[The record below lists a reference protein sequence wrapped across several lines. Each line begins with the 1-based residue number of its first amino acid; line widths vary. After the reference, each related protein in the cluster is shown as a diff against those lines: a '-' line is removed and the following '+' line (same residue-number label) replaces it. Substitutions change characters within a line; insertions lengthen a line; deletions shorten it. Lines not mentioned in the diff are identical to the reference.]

1 MIENANNNL
10 KSISLDE
17 IKQLIKKLN
26 PGEFDKMIISADCEV
41 QRSNYFY
48 VNYLAKSASRNSMSI
63 GFPLYSQIA
72 NNFSE
77 FDGGDA
83 KHGELAY
90 FPSNKILDNLS
101 QNFQLNPS
109 ADSLGSSIDFKFP
122 LDVNGDSVDNSQRNY
137 FVADRTFKEI
147 CSDCT
152 GKKLVT
158 CDDSACEGR
167 HQWTCEGCNGVGQ
180 LQCDTCAGTKKVM
193 CGNCNGNDRVKC
205 RRCGGDGKVN
215 DGMVAK
221 AANSKYAAEKKCGD
235 CQGRGHKPC
244 NDCTRGRVVCS
255 TCTGQGKVTCST
267 CSGKK
272 KITCTNCYGDK
283 ERYGL
288 IDCPNCKA
296 QGEVAQISY
305 VSTTINNHSLTKI
318 LSPDG
323 SLDDVTDDEVLSFA
337 NSSSEK
343 MRTVTNINDKVENNR
358 DNLIDVHAQS
368 LQNELGLSMDDFD
381 KILEEE
387 LFYQVIPCVQIKYT
401 HMLTNTSHEISV
413 LNFFDSP
420 KLKFHQEVE
429 LVKSDV
435 KDKGKKVSRFFGK
448 LLKTKKF
455 KVKDDKKKEIKLM
468 IYLAKADGLIEDA
481 EKEFLS
487 QNINSISEFT
497 SDEKEVFFNLMN
509 NPNLPSL
516 DKNDVTFSSEDKFNE
531 VILKLE
537 TLAESD
543 GVLEKSEEELLAKIK
558 SLK

>member
-1 MIENANNNL
+1 MRENAENNL

-17 IKQLIKKLN
+17 VKEIIKKLN
-26 PGEFDKMIISADCEV
+26 PGEFDKMIISASCEV
-41 QRSNYFY
+41 ERSNYFY
-48 VNYLAKSASRNSMSI
+48 VNYLAKSASRNSMVI
-63 GFPLYSQIA
+63 NFPLYPQIA

-77 FDGGDA
+77 FDGGDT

-101 QNFQLNPS
+101 QNFQIEPNSDSIGSPS
-109 ADSLGSSIDFKFP
+109 DFKFP
-122 LDVNGDSVDNSQRNY
+122 LDINGNSVDNNQRNY
-137 FVADRTFKEI
+137 FIADRTFKET
-147 CSDCT
+147 CSECT
-152 GKKLVT
+152 GNKLVT
-158 CDDSACEGR
+158 CDDFDCEGR
-167 HQWTCEGCNGVGQ
+167 HQWTCENCNGVGQ
-180 LQCDTCAGTKKVM
+180 LQCDNCAGSKKVV

-215 DGMVAK
+215 DGMIAK

-255 TCTGQGKVTCST
+255 PCSGQGKVTCST

-272 KITCTNCYGDK
+272 KITCAKCYGDK

-288 IDCPNCKA
+288 IDCPSCKA
-296 QGEVAQISY
+296 QGEVAQVSF
-305 VSTTINNHSLTKI
+305 VSTTINNHTISKLI
-318 LSPDG
+318 SPDG
-323 SLDDVTDDEVLSFA
+323 SLDDVTDEEVLTFA
-337 NSSSEK
+337 NTSSDK
-343 MRTVTNINDKVENNR
+343 VRTITNINEKVENNR
-358 DNLIDVHAQS
+358 DELVDAHAQS

-381 KILEEE
+381 KILEED
-387 LFYQVIPCVQIKYT
+387 LYYQIIPCVQIKYT
-401 HMLTNTSHEISV
+401 HMLTNTSHEVSV

-420 KLKFHQEVE
+420 KLKFHQDVEV
-429 LVKSDV
+429 VKSDV

-455 KVKDDKKKEIKLM
+455 KLKDDKKKEIKLM

-481 EKEFLS
+481 EKEFLA

-516 DKNDVTFSSEDKFNE
+516 EKNDVTFSSDDKFNE
-531 VILKLE
+531 VIVKLE
-537 TLAESD
+537 TLAKSD
-543 GVLEKSEEELLAKIK
+543 GMLEKSEEELLAKIK